1 MKEESRVWIHKM
13 IRGMC
18 VGFGH
23 VGVGQTKRR
32 LYENNERRRNM
43 KMEIELE
50 MNDDR
55 ESETRKKE

>member
-1 MKEESRVWIHKM
+1 
-13 IRGMC
+13 MC
-18 VGFGH
+18 VCFGH